1 MAAVHLMMRE
11 FSSWLEGLDG
21 VGALI
26 LPCSRR
32 WRSSKWMILER
43 QSLKVWRAMCPEPE
57 SPMKKNSSVFAD
69 FS

>member
-1 MAAVHLMMRE
+1 MEAMHLRMVE
-11 FSSWLEGLDG
+11 FVSWLGGLCG
-21 VGALI
+21 VGVLI

-32 WRSSKWMILER
+32 WRSSKWMIFER
-43 QSLKVWRAMCPEPE
+43 HSLKVWRATWPEPE